1 MIRHKFGAIRCE
13 RDGIKFPS
21 KLERNYYDQLV
32 LLQKAGNVLFFLL
45 QPKFNLPGGVTY
57 LADFL
62 VFYADGNAEFVDT
75 KGKDTPISLLK
86 RKQVEDIYPVK
97 IKIVTKV

>member
-1 MIRHKFGAIRCE
+1 MKHKFGAIRCE
-13 RDGIKFPS
+13 RKGIKFPS

-32 LLQKAGNVLFFLL
+32 FEQNAGNVLFFIR
-45 QPKFNLPGGVTY
+45 QPRFDLPGGIVY

-62 VFYADGNAEFVDT
+62 VFYANGNAEFIDT
-75 KGKDTPISLLK
+75 KGKDTAVSILK
-86 RKQVEDIYPVK
+86 RKQVEEIYPVK